1 MNKVQP
7 LKLLD
12 YIKTNDKNYKVWLEV
27 IALHLSI
34 GSSEGYGSVA
44 RKAKMLMKV
53 S

>member
-1 MNKVQP
+1 MSRVQP
-7 LKLLD
+7 LRLLD

-27 IALHLSI
+27 ITLHLSI

-44 RKAKMLMKV
+44 RKAKKLMKI